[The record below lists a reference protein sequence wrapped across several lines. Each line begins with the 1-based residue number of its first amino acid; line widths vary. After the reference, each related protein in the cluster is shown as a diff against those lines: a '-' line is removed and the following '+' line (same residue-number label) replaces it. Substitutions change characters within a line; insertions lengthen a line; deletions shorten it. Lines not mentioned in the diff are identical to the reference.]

1 METTRL
7 SLREQLETLE
17 QRPGVLFL
25 GQAADV
31 QKQFLIG
38 ADAQSCARV
47 GCAVG
52 TRTKNVD
59 VHSEIYDPQVT
70 HSPIPQHVGQTSR
83 GHERRFELVVKIPHI
98 TAPET
103 TQPLAR
109 RPAPIFFRAAPT

>member
-38 ADAQSCARV
+38 ADAQRCARV

-52 TRTKNVD
+52 TRTKDVD
-59 VHSEIYDPQVT
+59 VHSEIYDPQVA
-70 HSPIPQHVGQTSR
+70 HAPIAQDVGQTSR
-83 GHERRFELVVKIPHI
+83 GHERRFELIVEASNV
-98 TAPET
+98 TAGENSFP
-103 TQPLAR
+103 
-109 RPAPIFFRAAPT
+109 FG